1 MLRISVEDMD
11 LFAAASGDVNP
22 LHVSQE
28 YARQTPF
35 GERVVYGALA
45 VLAVCRDAPA
55 RPGYEVASIQAE
67 FRAPLALGVSYL
79 PAVEAGETE
88 THATLRD
95 GAALLLDVRIAF
107 RRVETRSALDDGDPV
122 RGDPVRG
129 DQVRRTVPAALS
141 LTDLHEGWAKDGAW
155 APSVTALRRL
165 SERFELA
172 RAGVDELAVAAL
184 LWSSYV
190 IGMEIPGERA
200 LFWKLGLELPPRRG
214 AANVDLPLPY
224 SIGVSRVSDG
234 FAAVSL
240 DVALRSGDETVA
252 RGSLGAFVREDSP
265 RPDAAA
271 LRRLLPE
278 GRSLEN
284 RVALVIGGSRGL
296 GASVAQA
303 CALQG
308 ARVVLVYRDS
318 VAAAER
324 VRAELG
330 EDGDRIE
337 TIRGDASDA
346 EWCRK
351 VLRPVVLALGNL
363 DLLVCNASPP
373 IRPLSLAPET
383 LERFEQFVDQS
394 LRLAVAPTTTLAEDV
409 SAAAGTILFVS
420 STALETLPREWPH
433 YVTAKAAL
441 EGFATWI
448 AAAHPKLRVLVVR
461 PPKLLTDQ
469 MNTVMGRVDAHPVEE
484 AAAALLRI
492 VSDATRS
499 GVVDLDLGRP
509 RSDSGP

>member
-55 RPGYEVASIQAE
+55 RLGYEVASIQAE

-107 RRVETRSALDDGDPV
+107 RPEETRSALDDGDPV
-122 RGDPVRG
+122 RGN
-129 DQVRRTVPAALS
+129 QVRRTVPAALS
-141 LTDLHEGWAKDGAW
+141 LTDLHEGWAQDGAW

-200 LFWKLGLELPPRRG
+200 LFWKLGLELPPRRE

-240 DVALRSGDETVA
+240 HVALRSGDETVA

-265 RPDAAA
+265 RPDAAV

-308 ARVVLVYRDS
+308 AKVVLVYRDS

>member
-1 MLRISVEDMD
+1 MVRISVEDMD

-28 YARQTPF
+28 YARSTPF

-55 RPGYEVASIQAE
+55 RSGYEVASIQAE
-67 FRAPLALGVSYL
+67 FRAPLALGVSYV
-79 PAVEAGETE
+79 PAVEAGEAE

-95 GAALLLDVRIAF
+95 GAALLLDVRLAF

-122 RGDPVRG
+122 RGN
-129 DQVRRTVPAALS
+129 QVRRTVPAALS
-141 LTDLHEGWAKDGAW
+141 LPDLHEGWKLDGTW
-155 APSVTALRRL
+155 APSVTGLRRL

-172 RAGVDELAVAAL
+172 RAGLDELALASL

-190 IGMEIPGERA
+190 IGMEVPGERA
-200 LFWKLGLELPPRRG
+200 LFWKLGLELPARR
-214 AANVDLPLPY
+214 AANVELPLPY
-224 SIGVSRVSDG
+224 SISVSRVNDG

-240 DVALRSGDETVA
+240 DVALRAGDETIA
-252 RGSLGAFVREDSP
+252 RGSLGAFVREDSR

-278 GRSLEN
+278 GQSLEN

-296 GASVAQA
+296 GASFAQA

-308 ARVVLVYRDS
+308 AKVVLVYRDS

-330 EDGDRIE
+330 EDADRIE

-346 EWCRK
+346 EWCRE
-351 VLRPVVLALGNL
+351 VLRPVLLDLGNL

-383 LERFEQFVDQS
+383 LGRFEQFVDRS
-394 LRLAVAPTTTLAEDV
+394 LRLAVAPTTALAADV
-409 SAAAGTILFVS
+409 AAAAGTILFVS

-441 EGFATWI
+441 EGFATWV
-448 AAAHPKLRVLVVR
+448 AAAHPKVRVLVVR

-492 VSDATRS
+492 VSDASRS
-499 GVVDLDLGRP
+499 GVVDLDLSVPG
-509 RSDSGP
+509 SDSRP